1 MFAFSGGYVVL
12 CPVVLAD
19 LFGTD
24 LIAQSLGLWMFA
36 CGLAGSIA
44 SPVGGIRF
52 LNGFFFNTKTKRVCI
67 SITHFCTVL
76 FFRSMNHFM
85 EKNVLFV

>member
-44 SPVGGIRF
+44 SPVGGITLSF
-52 LNGFFFNTKTKRVCI
+52 IIFKWIILI
-67 SITHFCTVL
+67 
-76 FFRSMNHFM
+76 
-85 EKNVLFV
+85 